1 MNNDIF
7 SRISGDECNKN
18 AVISIIQQLYV
29 DDSNNVISTENAEEL
44 QLYINKYF
52 GLIEAFYNINKL
64 KINPDKSKI
73 MIVCK
78 PKFRNNTKNM
88 VLQMNKHTIE
98 QVQK

>member
-7 SRISGDECNKN
+7 SRITGDECNIKCSN
-18 AVISIIQQLYV
+18 INHDIIQYV
-29 DDSNNVISTENAEEL
+29 DDSNNVISTENADEL

-64 KINPDKSKI
+64 KINPDKSKL

-88 VLQMNKHTIE
+88 VLQTNKHTIE
-98 QVQK
+98 QV